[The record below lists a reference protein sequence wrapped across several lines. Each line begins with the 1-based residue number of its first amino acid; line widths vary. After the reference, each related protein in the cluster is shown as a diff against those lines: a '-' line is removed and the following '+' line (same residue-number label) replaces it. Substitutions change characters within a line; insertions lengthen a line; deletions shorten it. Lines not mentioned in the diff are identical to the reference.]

1 MATKKIKYSEA
12 MAEVEQILARLRSGQ
27 MSVDE
32 LSSNVARATQL
43 IAECRTI
50 LSRTESE
57 VERLIN
63 PDEE

>member
-1 MATKKIKYSEA
+1 MATKKIKYAEA